1 MEALRQ
7 YKGLPGQ
14 IYFLAL
20 ARAVVSMGLMFV
32 FPFMSLL
39 LTSVLGFSSVAAGYV
54 MVLTAVGNVAG
65 SVIGG
70 KLSDSFSRKKVFSS
84 FAMLVVIVMGI
95 SGFICTERIVVPF
108 IILAYFFFSAVTPS
122 ISAMVLDW
130 CDESN
135 KTEALSLLYLASNI
149 GSSIGPVV
157 AGLLFYNYMEWI
169 FFGMGIAYLAT
180 FILVQTKVSEH
191 RGLAS
196 ASFIADTGASSS
208 SDSQGAKKSYF
219 SIILSK
225 PSLLIFIISLII
237 LTLCYIALDYMLPLH
252 FRDIFGLNHGSKY
265 SSLVWTVNG
274 LTVVLLTPWLI
285 SFTKKHHQL
294 FNMIF
299 ASLLYAAGFAAYG
312 LTETPL
318 LLYAAVLIWTSGEI
332 LISTGAGVYIS
343 NQSPETHKGRGMATY
358 EMARGIGRCLGPL
371 LFGYLLVS
379 HTYSQVWL
387 MIAAICAVMSLVMLV
402 LYKKA
407 KS

>member
-7 YKGLPGQ
+7 YKGLPRQ

-20 ARAVVSMGLMFV
+20 ARAVISMGLMFV

-39 LTSVLGFSSVAAGYV
+39 LTSVLGFSSVTAGYI

-65 SVIGG
+65 SIIGG
-70 KLSDSFSRKKVFSS
+70 KLSDSFSRKKVFSF
-84 FAMLVVIVMGI
+84 FAMMVVIVMVI
-95 SGFICTERIVVPF
+95 SGFICTNRSVVPF
-108 IILAYFFFSAVTPS
+108 IILAYFFFSSVTPS
-122 ISAMVLDW
+122 VSAMVLDW
-130 CDESN
+130 CDKSN

-149 GSSIGPVV
+149 GSSIGPVIS
-157 AGLLFYNYMEWI
+157 GLLFYDYMPWI
-169 FFGMGIAYLAT
+169 FFGMAIAFSAT
-180 FILVQTKVSEH
+180 LILVQFKVSDH
-191 RGLAS
+191 KGLDSISIPADAS
-196 ASFIADTGASSS
+196 LLCEEA
-208 SDSQGAKKSYF
+208 DSQNSKKSYL
-219 SIILSK
+219 SIIFSK
-225 PSLLIFIISLII
+225 PSLLIFIIVLIV

-252 FRDIFGLNHGSKY
+252 FSDIFGLSRGSKY
-265 SSLVWTVNG
+265 SSFVWTVNG

-299 ASLLYAAGFAAYG
+299 ASLLYAIGFAAYG
-312 LTETPL
+312 LTETPA

-343 NQSPETHKGRGMATY
+343 NQSPDTHKGRGMATY
-358 EMARGIGRCLGPL
+358 EMSRGRCLGPL

-387 MIAAICAVMSLVMLV
+387 IVAAICLVMSLVMTS
-402 LYKKA
+402 LYKRQQ
-407 KS
+407 